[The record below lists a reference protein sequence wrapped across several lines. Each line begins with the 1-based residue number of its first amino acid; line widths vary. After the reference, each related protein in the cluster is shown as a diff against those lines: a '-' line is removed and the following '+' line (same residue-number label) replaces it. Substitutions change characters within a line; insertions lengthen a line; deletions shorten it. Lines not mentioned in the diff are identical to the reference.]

1 VATRRY
7 STWSTERPHRYST
20 RSTGPPPHRAYHV
33 ASVTQA
39 ALPLTAPTT
48 NAEPPV
54 PKHFAYSVIDPTSG
68 IVQEYK
74 QLSKDPATSKLWTRS
89 FANELGR
96 LAQGAGDRLKG
107 TNTCFFIPKSAVPHG
122 WTVTYGRIVVSL
134 RPQKAEV
141 ERTRLTVGGNLI
153 DYPGDVS
160 TKTANLTTAKILFN
174 SVPST
179 PKANFM
185 GINLKNF
192 YLNTPLDRYEYMRL
206 SIDIIPDKIIDE
218 YNLRPL
224 VSNGYVYI
232 EIRKGMYGLPQAG
245 ILANKLLTKRLALHG
260 YAPTAHTHGLW
271 RHKTWPIA
279 FTLVVDNFGIKY
291 VGKEHADHLYRV
303 LTKHYEASTGWDGN
317 LYCGVT
323 LKWDYQVRAV
333 YLSMPG
339 YVAAALHKFQ
349 HAPPRQP
356 CHAPSSYNKPQ
367 YGVKIQLKDPIDTT
381 PSLTEPQ
388 TKRLHQVVGTFLLYA
403 RAVDST
409 MLLSLNTLA
418 AAQKN
423 GTQATVQAL
432 VHFLNYCATHPDA
445 TLRYRAS
452 NMILHIHSD
461 AAYLNETEARS
472 RVGGHHFLG
481 DQASPIN
488 QPSNGAI
495 LNIAKILKHVVSSA
509 AEAEVGATFLNG
521 KEAVVVRTTLAEMGH
536 PQPATPMQVD
546 NSTANG
552 ILNGTVKQQRSRAMD
567 IRNLADY
574 FIKHH
579 SPAHHRLMRPQYLH
593 EPKSIH
599 SRIQRGCVE
608 SQTKA
613 KVTRIFGRW
622 SANRRHTES
631 QTIQIAAE

>member
-1 VATRRY
+1 MSAPKPLISPRQKSC
-7 STWSTERPHRYST
+7 ST
-20 RSTGPPPHRAYHV
+20 ACV
-33 ASVTQA
+33 
-39 ALPLTAPTT
+39 L
-48 NAEPPV
+48 
-54 PKHFAYSVIDPTSG
+54 
-68 IVQEYK
+68 
-74 QLSKDPATSKLWTRS
+74 
-89 FANELGR
+89 
-96 LAQGAGDRLKG
+96 
-107 TNTCFFIPKSAVPHG
+107 
-122 WTVTYGRIVVSL
+122 
-134 RPQKAEV
+134 
-141 ERTRLTVGGNLI
+141 
-153 DYPGDVS
+153 
-160 TKTANLTTAKILFN
+160 
-174 SVPST
+174 ST
-179 PKANFM
+179 PKAKFM
-185 GINLKNF
+185 GIDLKNF

-206 SIDIIPDKIIDE
+206 SIDIIPDEIIDQ

-260 YAPTAHTHGLW
+260 YAPTTHTHGLW
-271 RHKTWPIA
+271 RHKTRPIT
-279 FTLVVDNFGIKY
+279 FTLVVDDFGIKY

-303 LTKHYEASTGWDGN
+303 LNDHYEASTDWDGN

-323 LKWDYQVRAV
+323 LKWDYQARTVD
-333 YLSMPG
+333 LFMPG
-339 YVAAALHKFQ
+339 YMAAALHKFQ
-349 HAPPRQP
+349 HTPPGQP
-356 CHAPSSYNKPQ
+356 CHAPSSYNKPL
-367 YGVKIQLKDPIDTT
+367 YGVKVQLTDPIDTT

-388 TKRLHQVVGTFLLYA
+388 TQRLQQVVSTFLFYA

-409 MLLSLNTLA
+409 MLLSLNALA

-423 GTQATVQAL
+423 GTQAAVQAL
-432 VHFLNYCATHPDA
+432 VHFLNYGAPHPDA

-452 NMILHIHSD
+452 GMILHIHSD
-461 AAYLNETEARS
+461 AAYLNETGARS

-481 DQASPIN
+481 DRASPLN
-488 QPSNGAI
+488 QPSNEVI
-495 LNIAKILKHVVSSA
+495 LDIAKILKHVVSSA

-521 KEAVVVRTTLAEMGH
+521 KEAVAVRTALAEMGH

-567 IRNLADY
+567 MRFYWMKDRTLQGQFNVFWAPGRDNLADY
-574 FIKHH
+574 FTKHH

-593 EPKSIH
+593 EPRSTHSKSTH

-622 SANRRHTES
+622 SADRRHTES
-631 QTIQIAAE
+631 QSVQITAE